1 MWRRTTYPDGN
12 RQMKERP
19 YAITKVVSEAMRSM
33 PEQSTG
39 PEMAVRRLLFSKGQ
53 RYQVQYQV
61 PGASR
66 RTIDIA
72 FPRKKVAVFIDGC
85 FWHGCTEH
93 RNIPAHN
100 RDWWKNKIEQNRSR
114 DRDTDE
120 KLRNAGW
127 LVLRYWEHEPA
138 ERIVSEVLLAIES
151 RVKLPKRKS

>member
-1 MWRRTTYPDGN
+1 
-12 RQMKERP
+12 MKGRP
-19 YAITKVVSEAMRSM
+19 SAITKAVSGAMRSM
-33 PEQSTG
+33 PEHSTG
-39 PEMAVRRLLFSKGQ
+39 PEMAVRRLLFSKGL
-53 RYQVQYQV
+53 RYRVQYPV

-72 FPRKKVAVFIDGC
+72 FPGKKVAVFIDGC

-120 KLRNAGW
+120 KLHIAGW
-127 LVLRYWEHEPA
+127 LVLRYWEHDAVDRISA
-138 ERIVSEVLLAIES
+138 EIQEAVVIKKVSM
-151 RVKLPKRKS
+151 KGK